1 MKPSTLHEIKACV
14 FDAYGTLFDV
24 HSAVAQHTHRM
35 ANASSVSMLWRTKQ
49 LEYTWLRTLMGRYID
64 FWEVT
69 GDALDFALDTS
80 GISDSQLRDDL
91 LQAYLSLSCYSE
103 VPEVLEQ
110 LKKRHIR
117 CAILSNGSPEMLA
130 AAVKNAGLESS
141 FDAVLSVDQI
151 RIYKPDPRVYQQA
164 VDALGLEA
172 SEIAFQSSNAWDAA
186 GASAFGFQVVWV
198 NRFGQKAE
206 RLGVSVSAELP
217 DLSGLP
223 ELLSEP

>member
-24 HSAVAQHTHRM
+24 HSAVALHTHRM
-35 ANASSVSMLWRTKQ
+35 ANASAVSMLWRTKQ

-117 CAILSNGSPEMLA
+117 CAILSNGSRRCWRPLSKMQALNPLLMPCCRWI
-130 AAVKNAGLESS
+130 KFESTS
-141 FDAVLSVDQI
+141 RTPCVSTG
-151 RIYKPDPRVYQQA
+151 RGCPR
-164 VDALGLEA
+164 
-172 SEIAFQSSNAWDAA
+172 S
-186 GASAFGFQVVWV
+186 
-198 NRFGQKAE
+198 
-206 RLGVSVSAELP
+206 
-217 DLSGLP
+217 
-223 ELLSEP
+223 

>member
-1 MKPSTLHEIKACV
+1 
-14 FDAYGTLFDV
+14 
-24 HSAVAQHTHRM
+24 
-35 ANASSVSMLWRTKQ
+35 
-49 LEYTWLRTLMGRYID
+49 
-64 FWEVT
+64 
-69 GDALDFALDTS
+69 
-80 GISDSQLRDDL
+80 
-91 LQAYLSLSCYSE
+91 
-103 VPEVLEQ
+103 
-110 LKKRHIR
+110 
-117 CAILSNGSPEMLA
+117 MLA
-130 AAVKNAGLESS
+130 AAVKNAGLEYS